1 MGMQLKTTDDPL
13 LVEIHDDSGRVGS
26 LFYVSRDED
35 DPDDTDEGWTAELRG
50 FAYGV
55 SRSTDYYPTAT
66 EAFAAAWPLYDEL
79 LEVRRTAER
88 FHRNQPVRTIS
99 TPMGGQPR

>member
-1 MGMQLKTTDDPL
+1 MGMELKTTDDPL
-13 LVEIHDDSGRVGS
+13 LVEIHDESGLIGS

-35 DPDDTDEGWTAELRG
+35 DPADTDEGWTAELRG

-55 SRSTDYYPTAT
+55 SHSTDYYPTAV
-66 EAFAAAWPLYDEL
+66 EAFAAARPLYDEL

-99 TPMGGQPR
+99 IPMGGQPR